1 MLSFLSQ
8 AVRAADYLGYP
19 VLIRAAYALG
29 GFGSGFASNEE
40 ELRTLVATVFSH
52 TTQVYVHVCVC
63 LSICL
68 PIHPSIHPSIHPFM
82 HPSIYPSIHPSIY
95 PSIHPSSHPSIWY
108 FKITYNVSIQLLVCV
123 LSSSTCIY
131 FFLPI
136 RLSVCLSVCYRY
148 W

>member
-1 MLSFLSQ
+1 MYVTYIVFNTLTFLSQ

-19 VLIRAAYALG
+19 VLVRAAYALG

-52 TTQVYVHVCVC
+52 TTQVYMYMSVSVCQFVC
-63 LSICL
+63 PSIR
-68 PIHPSIHPSIHPFM
+68 PSIH
-82 HPSIYPSIHPSIY
+82 
-95 PSIHPSSHPSIWY
+95 
-108 FKITYNVSIQLLVCV
+108 NLSIQLLVCV
-123 LSSSTCIY
+123 LSSAIY

-136 RLSVCLSVCYRY
+136 RLSVCLFVCYRY